1 MTIIESPPFEMPS
14 PDDWREIVGNL
25 ELDARQAHEL
35 DIVLRHAKADLQAV
49 ADRVPARDERGELVA
64 ALEALS
70 KALGAVENVVRGR
83 LPELSDAL
91 PHASGSAIG
100 DMLTVRE
107 IEIAL
112 DKKLFTP
119 NLDELQTSPEAPG
132 TLSASEIDAATASMR
147 QAQGIAAGAELLAH
161 IVKRVHEPVRKWLE
175 ADRSNRGGRPPD
187 HIREHLIFALAK
199 KSNVII
205 GEPPTSNGRF
215 LALCDEVFRACDRST
230 DGLRD
235 AVERILGVRVR

>member
-132 TLSASEIDAATASMR
+132 TLSASEIDAATNVCMSPFGSGLKPTVQTVAD
-147 QAQGIAAGAELLAH
+147 
-161 IVKRVHEPVRKWLE
+161 VRRTTFE
-175 ADRSNRGGRPPD
+175 N
-187 HIREHLIFALAK
+187 
-199 KSNVII
+199 
-205 GEPPTSNGRF
+205 T
-215 LALCDEVFRACDRST
+215 
-230 DGLRD
+230 
-235 AVERILGVRVR
+235 